1 MTFCFKH
8 SKKIL
13 FSLFF
18 ILLGCQ
24 LQEPAQNHGILF
36 LENRSN
42 KLMVNKSNKNDVL
55 KIFGQPHTKT
65 FNEDDTWIYIERTLS
80 KGKYHKLGRHKLKTN
95 NTLILNFDKYGV
107 LISKDLYDKD
117 KINEIQFSKK
127 ETENNLSK
135 KSFVETFLNSVKKK
149 MYGNK

>member
-1 MTFCFKH
+1 MTFYFKH
-8 SKKIL
+8 TTQTL
-13 FSLFF
+13 LSLFF

>member
-8 SKKIL
+8 SKKIFL
-13 FSLFF
+13 LLFF

-107 LISKDLYDKD
+107 LVSKDLYDKD